1 MKQTFSSPTLE
12 KAILTLPFHTQ
23 KNFRIALKPHL
34 LTSETFISTKYHKK
48 KIHLKNNHNI
58 MRNKLIDFQNN
69 FKQKKKLIKQLSKET
84 EIFSKG
90 YKGLSIGNNVEKTIN
105 RDKIIYN
112 NLIKKYKEQGYD
124 TKNFFSNNNLFKNSL
139 YLEKDE
145 KYKNI
150 LNYLGEHKGNQFEK
164 YLEKVDSLIK
174 GTNKIKNINSETK
187 IKFKENYT
195 DDEDNFNM
203 TSFDYN
209 QRIKELKKDIELTK
223 RTIEDMNYNYEFDN
237 QMKTMSLLSGNFS
250 DYQNIISSSRSSYI
264 DINNLT
270 KSKFNSTQ
278 ETNFTFHKKN
288 NSLNNNQ
295 KDNNTY
301 NLINKYVNDNKIN
314 DNKTVKNDEENNE
327 ENIKENDM
335 QKNKN
340 NIEINNNELT
350 KSQTNFHKK
359 SRNHKSMIV
368 LNDTHLIHFSSNTF
382 RRKSVM
388 EKTKDINYKDINSRM
403 NNKIKSILNEQ
414 KKADIKILYEKIKA
428 NTFDKNEKEIINYF
442 KKYKKSIP
450 EKPKY
455 NIYIIKYFF

>member
-34 LTSETFISTKYHKK
+34 LTSETFISTKYNKK

-90 YKGLSIGNNVEKTIN
+90 YKGLSTGNNVEKTIN

-237 QMKTMSLLSGNFS
+237 QMKTMSLLSGNFN

-327 ENIKENDM
+327 ENIKENDI

>member
-1 MKQTFSSPTLE
+1 
-12 KAILTLPFHTQ
+12 
-23 KNFRIALKPHL
+23 
-34 LTSETFISTKYHKK
+34 
-48 KIHLKNNHNI
+48 
-58 MRNKLIDFQNN
+58 
-69 FKQKKKLIKQLSKET
+69 
-84 EIFSKG
+84 
-90 YKGLSIGNNVEKTIN
+90 
-105 RDKIIYN
+105 
-112 NLIKKYKEQGYD
+112 
-124 TKNFFSNNNLFKNSL
+124 
-139 YLEKDE
+139 
-145 KYKNI
+145 
-150 LNYLGEHKGNQFEK
+150 
-164 YLEKVDSLIK
+164 
-174 GTNKIKNINSETK
+174 
-187 IKFKENYT
+187 
-195 DDEDNFNM
+195 M

-288 NSLNNNQ
+288 ISLNNNQ

-428 NTFDKNEKEIINYF
+428 NTFDKNEKEIINYI